1 MPFIKYPERGV
12 SFIYSN
18 SIQRIFLS
26 LLQNH
31 FHMAQGKYNKEF
43 YITDRD
49 LAHVTGCSLRTI
61 WQAKKFL
68 RDENFIK
75 FRVGFK
81 NRTYYTILS
90 PNGDNPKK

>member
-1 MPFIKYPERGV
+1 MAFLRFPETGV

-18 SIQRIFLS
+18 ATLRVFLS
-26 LLQNH
+26 LIQNH
-31 FHMAQGKYNKEF
+31 FHLAQGKYEKEF

-49 LAHVTGCSLRTI
+49 LSRVTGCSLRTI
-61 WQAKKFL
+61 WKSKKFL
-68 RDENFIK
+68 RDHKFIN

-90 PNGDNPKK
+90 PNGRKPK